1 MQTGTR
7 KQWWQQLGGMSQGML
22 FLHGHI
28 TPQVEASQA
37 QAERRHHVHD
47 TVGKARHQRA
57 VQRLGA
63 RRLHVLVSLLSADRP
78 VP

>member
-22 FLHGHI
+22 FMHGHVV
-28 TPQVEASQA
+28 PPVEVA
-37 QAERRHHVHD
+37 QMQEERRHHVHD
-47 TVGKARHQRA
+47 ARGKVRHQRA

-63 RRLHVLVSLLSADRP
+63 RRLGMIVALLSAERP

>member
-1 MQTGTR
+1 MQTETK

-22 FLHGHI
+22 FLQGHI
-28 TPQVEASQA
+28 AHPDSPPPESAH
-37 QAERRHHVHD
+37 RHHVHD
-47 TVGKARHQRA
+47 AAGKARHQRA

-63 RRLHVLVSLLSADRP
+63 RRLHFIVSLLSAERP

>member
-1 MQTGTR
+1 MQTGTK

-22 FLHGHI
+22 FMHGHVAH
-28 TPQVEASQA
+28 PVEV
-37 QAERRHHVHD
+37 AETQHTHRHHVHD
-47 TVGKARHQRA
+47 AAGKVRHQRA

-63 RRLHVLVSLLSADRP
+63 RRLRMAVALLSAERP